1 MRIILDE
8 EEAWSLASLVVAQ
21 VLDQVELSVDTA
33 KAIKEWRRQREE
45 GTEPMLALAFGMN
58 EALGNKIDEQT
69 TRAVRRR
76 DYYRK
81 IY

>member
-33 KAIKEWRRQREE
+33 KAIKDWRRQREE
-45 GTEPMLALAFGMN
+45 GTEPMLALAFGIHDPQ
-58 EALGNKIDEQT
+58 L
-69 TRAVRRR
+69 
-76 DYYRK
+76 
-81 IY
+81 